1 MSLFKWRGRPMKSVK
16 LWMLVAII
24 LAGSISVL
32 GQTQPPSSAQKLR
45 VDADGPPVR
54 DSQALG
60 FVEQAL
66 AALGGKDAQLQ
77 MRTTVL
83 HGTMQLAGST
93 TMSSFLWE
101 DDLSGNVPEF

>member
-1 MSLFKWRGRPMKSVK
+1 MKSVK

-32 GQTQPPSSAQKLR
+32 GQTQPPASAQKLR

-66 AALGGKDAQLQ
+66 AALGGKMPSCRCERRCSMGLC
-77 MRTTVL
+77 
-83 HGTMQLAGST
+83 S
-93 TMSSFLWE
+93 
-101 DDLSGNVPEF
+101 